1 MYLPASL
8 ACTCSITSAQLVGFW
23 TTMEYLGSPVKVALS
38 RVSRSMVELPLSTD
52 QDTVVACSQYL
63 QSSLDIP
70 YFDTEQRHS
79 RQQHSSHS
87 WDHHQ
92 PPAQLRLFECWHS
105 AVSSCHLVTCFIQIL
120 QCSATLSPM
129 LATTRLLF
137 TELSSNLGSTL
148 RAAATGSPAA
158 AAHTRSQDKYSS
170 VSPFTL
176 HYFFAVLKYLSFI
189 RWQKYELP

>member
-79 RQQHSSHS
+79 TDSSTVHTAGTTTS
-87 WDHHQ
+87 HQ
-92 PPAQLRLFECWHS
+92 PSSDCVSVGTRQCPA
-105 AVSSCHLVTCFIQIL
+105 VTCFIQIL

-176 HYFFAVLKYLSFI
+176 LFCCFEKLSFI

>member
-23 TTMEYLGSPVKVALS
+23 TTMEYLGSPVKVVLS

-70 YFDTEQRHS
+70 YFDTEQTHS
-79 RQQHSSHS
+79 TRQQHSSHS
-87 WDHHQ
+87 WDQ
-92 PPAQLRLFECWHS
+92 PPPPAQLRLCECWHS

-158 AAHTRSQDKYSS
+158 AAHTPSQDKYSS
-170 VSPFTL
+170 VF
-176 HYFFAVLKYLSFI
+176 
-189 RWQKYELP
+189 

>member
-79 RQQHSSHS
+79 TRQQHSSHS
-87 WDHHQ
+87 WDQ
-92 PPAQLRLFECWHS
+92 PPPPAQLRLCECWHS
-105 AVSSCHLVTCFIQIL
+105 AVSSCHLLHPDPAVQRHALPDVGHHQAVVHRVVIEPGL
-120 QCSATLSPM
+120 HLARCSNRQPCS
-129 LATTRLLF
+129 R
-137 TELSSNLGSTL
+137 SSY
-148 RAAATGSPAA
+148 
-158 AAHTRSQDKYSS
+158 SQ
-170 VSPFTL
+170 PG
-176 HYFFAVLKYLSFI
+176 
-189 RWQKYELP
+189 

>member
-63 QSSLDIP
+63 LSSLDIP

-79 RQQHSSHS
+79 TRQQHCSHS

-92 PPAQLRLFECWHS
+92 PSSDCESVGTRQCPA
-105 AVSSCHLVTCFIQIL
+105 VTCFIQIL

-137 TELSSNLGSTL
+137 TKVSSNLGSTL

-176 HYFFAVLKYLSFI
+176 LFCCFEKLSFI

>member
-1 MYLPASL
+1 MTRSRD
-8 ACTCSITSAQLVGFW
+8 TAQTAAQF
-23 TTMEYLGSPVKVALS
+23 TQLGP
-38 RVSRSMVELPLSTD
+38 
-52 QDTVVACSQYL
+52 
-63 QSSLDIP
+63 
-70 YFDTEQRHS
+70 
-79 RQQHSSHS
+79 
-87 WDHHQ
+87 
-92 PPAQLRLFECWHS
+92 PPAQLRLCECWHS

-176 HYFFAVLKYLSFI
+176 LFAVLKNCHLSVGKSMNFPDRLKRCTGAISADVCTADIFGPIIGSI
-189 RWQKYELP
+189 RPEIWERFYIT

>member
-79 RQQHSSHS
+79 TRQQHSSHS

-92 PPAQLRLFECWHS
+92 PPAQLRLCECWHS
-105 AVSSCHLVTCFIQIL
+105 AVSSVTCFIQIL

-137 TELSSNLGSTL
+137 TEVSSNLGSTL

-176 HYFFAVLKYLSFI
+176 LFCCFEKLSFI

>member
-23 TTMEYLGSPVKVALS
+23 TTMEYLGSPVKVVLS

-79 RQQHSSHS
+79 TDSGTVHTAGTYTS
-87 WDHHQ
+87 
-92 PPAQLRLFECWHS
+92 QLRLCECWHS

-158 AAHTRSQDKYSS
+158 AAHTPSQDKYSS
-170 VSPFTL
+170 VF
-176 HYFFAVLKYLSFI
+176 
-189 RWQKYELP
+189 